1 MVVGVRPRWPET
13 GYGYIEFP
21 RGAEAGSAGPLPVKR
36 FREKPALSE
45 AKRYMAAGNF
55 YWNSGMFF
63 WRAGVLLDQLR
74 QHLPK
79 TATLLA
85 SLPRFGSRQFA
96 ARLARAFPL
105 CDNISIDYAV
115 MEKAGDVRGIA
126 AADFGWN
133 DVGSWNAVYE
143 LLPGDCDGNVVAG
156 ESVCLNAHR
165 NFIEARGKTVALVG
179 VDDLIVIDTP
189 DALLVHAATL
199 PNKSATWSRFS
210 SAGIAKISCK
220 PTSLGGCGAR
230 APACRVETPL
240 DASAPSGGGVATAK
254 SSLRAHVFSFFPK
267 RSLGELH

>member
-1 MVVGVRPRWPET
+1 MGVFPADHVVTHPAVYRRVVRAAFRGAAAGHLMVVGIQPRWPET

-21 RGAEAGSAGPLPVKR
+21 RGVQAGTAEPLPVKR
-36 FREKPALSE
+36 FREKPALAQ
-45 AKRYMAAGNF
+45 AKRYLAAGNY

-105 CDNISIDYAV
+105 CDSISIDYAV
-115 MEKAGDVRGIA
+115 MEKAGNVRGIA

-143 LLPGDCDGNVVAG
+143 LLPGDGDGNVMEG
-156 ESVCLNAHR
+156 ESVCLDAHR
-165 NFIEARGKTVALVG
+165 NFVDARGKTVALVG

-189 DALLVHAATL
+189 DALLV
-199 PNKSATWSRFS
+199 
-210 SAGIAKISCK
+210 
-220 PTSLGGCGAR
+220 AR
-230 APACRVETPL
+230 RDLAQQVGDVVKALER
-240 DASAPSGGGVATAK
+240 
-254 SSLRAHVFSFFPK
+254 RK
-267 RSLGELH
+267 REDLL